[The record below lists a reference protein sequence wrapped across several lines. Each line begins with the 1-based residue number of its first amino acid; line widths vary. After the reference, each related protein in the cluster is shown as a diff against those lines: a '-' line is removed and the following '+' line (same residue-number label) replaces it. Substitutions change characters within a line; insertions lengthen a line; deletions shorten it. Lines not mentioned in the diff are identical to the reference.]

1 MRNSVHLTAPPVPE
15 HSVHMS
21 EFHNFLLKKDITFN
35 RFTEFDDNLTNY
47 SVWKASFK
55 NIVGCLSVTPQEE
68 TDLLVKWLGVD
79 SSRQALSLRAANI
92 HNPVVGLRSAF
103 GLRFDERFGAPE
115 LVEDSLR
122 KKLAAFQR
130 IQLPRDARRMYDL
143 VDILSEIKCLKEDLN
158 YAALLSLY
166 DTSSGV
172 NPIVA
177 KLPQFF
183 RTNG

>member
-92 HNPVVGLRSAF
+92 HNPVVGLQRIW
-103 GLRFDERFGAPE
+103 LRLDERFGAPE

-143 VDILSEIKCLKEDLN
+143 VDILSEIQCLKEDLN
-158 YAALLSLY
+158 YAALLSFY

-172 NPIVA
+172 NLIVA